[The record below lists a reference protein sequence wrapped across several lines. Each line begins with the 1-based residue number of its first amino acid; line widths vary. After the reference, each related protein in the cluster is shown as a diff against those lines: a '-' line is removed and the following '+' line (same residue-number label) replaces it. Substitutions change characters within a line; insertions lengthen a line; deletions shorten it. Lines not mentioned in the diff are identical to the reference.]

1 MTSYIPPVENGM
13 HPMSTSNSPTAAK
26 RHRLQSVL
34 SRPPLRVVFIGT
46 NTPMSTSALMR
57 VMLQEEVVAV
67 VESAPFRYQPSRL
80 KRIRKEL
87 SEARR
92 LRYGQVFLSWLARYK
107 QLPYLFYY
115 PARQA
120 ELYDLVERV
129 QADVICVVTMNSLL
143 KPEVFNLP
151 RLGAINVHPSLLP
164 QYRGANPFF
173 WQYYYMDLQGGVT
186 VHQIDAGMDTGAI
199 FEQEELQIPLGMPL
213 KQHLSACE
221 NLTNTLLT
229 RTLSNLRG
237 GYADPKSQPEGEALV
252 RAKKVKPGEVAID
265 WESWPLERAWHLLR
279 GFQGAL
285 GLLPPAGRFR
295 RWQVG
300 EMAAGERS
308 RTPLGQ
314 LGRDRNGQFVQH
326 AEGKIRL
333 DVRWQMRP

>member
-1 MTSYIPPVENGM
+1 
-13 HPMSTSNSPTAAK
+13 MS
-26 RHRLQSVL
+26 
-34 SRPPLRVVFIGT
+34 I
-46 NTPMSTSALMR
+46 SALTR

-80 KRIRKEL
+80 KRIRKEV

-120 ELYDLVERV
+120 ELYDLVERAR
-129 QADVICVVTMNSLL
+129 ADVICVVTMNSLL
-143 KPEVFNLP
+143 KPKVFNLP
-151 RLGAINVHPSLLP
+151 RLGTINVHPSLLP
-164 QYRGANPFF
+164 QYRGANPFA

-199 FEQEELQIPLGMPL
+199 FEQEALEIPLGMPL
-213 KQHLSACE
+213 KQQLSAYE
-221 NLTNTLLT
+221 SLTNTLLT

-237 GYADPKSQPEGEALV
+237 GYAAPKPQAEVDSATLV
-252 RAKKVKPGEVAID
+252 QANRVKPGDLKID
-265 WESWPLERAWHLLR
+265 WETWPLERAWHLLR
-279 GFQGAL
+279 GFQGGL
-285 GLLPPAGRFR
+285 GLLPPAGCFR

-300 EMAAGERS
+300 EMVSGERS
-308 RTPLGQ
+308 RTPIGQ
-314 LGRDRNGQFVQH
+314 LGRDRHGQFVQH
-326 AEGKIRL
+326 AAGKIRL